1 MPIPLIEFD
10 VVSGAGGGGGYHVT
24 FNGDQIA
31 AIAVATPTT
40 TYIEVNSNIVEI
52 QGDYATVVALI
63 SALP

>member
-10 VVSGAGGGGGYHVT
+10 LVSQGGPGAHVT
-24 FNGDQIA
+24 FNAGQIG
-31 AIAVATPTT
+31 AIAPSTPTT
-40 TYIEVNSNIVEI
+40 TNIEVNGNVVEI

>member
-10 VVSGAGGGGGYHVT
+10 VVTQGGSGGFHVT
-24 FNGDQIA
+24 FNAEQIA
-31 AIAVATPTT
+31 AIAAATPTT
-40 TYIEVNSNIVEI
+40 TNIEVNGNVVEI